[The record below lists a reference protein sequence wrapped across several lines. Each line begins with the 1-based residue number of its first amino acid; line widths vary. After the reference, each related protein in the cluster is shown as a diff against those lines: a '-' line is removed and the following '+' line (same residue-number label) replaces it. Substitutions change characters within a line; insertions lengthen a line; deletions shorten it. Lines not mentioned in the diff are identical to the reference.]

1 MHVLELD
8 RELSSDCSKRS
19 GEINRG
25 KVKKESISSAEEVG
39 KEMNWSLEA
48 AKIMKEVTLN
58 KLYNDHETLLSIFN
72 LKEFSI
78 IAFNEEIEKGED
90 PDYDLI

>member
-8 RELSSDCSKRS
+8 RELSSDCSIRS

-48 AKIMKEVTLN
+48 AKSYERSDTK
-58 KLYNDHETLLSIFN
+58 
-72 LKEFSI
+72 
-78 IAFNEEIEKGED
+78 
-90 PDYDLI
+90 